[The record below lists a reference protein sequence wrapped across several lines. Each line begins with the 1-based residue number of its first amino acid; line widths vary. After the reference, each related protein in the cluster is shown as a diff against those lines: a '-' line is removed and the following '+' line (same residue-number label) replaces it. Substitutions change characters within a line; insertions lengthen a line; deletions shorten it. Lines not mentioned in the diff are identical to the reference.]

1 MDMGGMGVGAGSAFV
16 QEPSSFGRSNS
27 MNAMYSME
35 EDDYSN
41 EPPLLEE
48 LDIDFSKIMSKTRAV
63 MQPFRTIDPLLVGDA
78 DLTGPVLF
86 CMCLGFTLLL
96 AGKVHFGFIYGF
108 FVFGCW
114 SIYMLLNLMTKGE
127 HIGIWMVMSTL
138 GYCLLPIV
146 IVSVLGI
153 VFSLTGI
160 IGNFIGAGA
169 VGWSTLTAT
178 RLFGMSLNMESA
190 RFLIAYPVGLL
201 YACFVLMTIF

>member
-1 MDMGGMGVGAGSAFV
+1 
-16 QEPSSFGRSNS
+16 
-27 MNAMYSME
+27 
-35 EDDYSN
+35 
-41 EPPLLEE
+41 
-48 LDIDFSKIMSKTRAV
+48 
-63 MQPFRTIDPLLVGDA
+63 
-78 DLTGPVLF
+78 
-86 CMCLGFTLLL
+86 
-96 AGKVHFGFIYGF
+96 
-108 FVFGCW
+108 
-114 SIYMLLNLMTKGE
+114 
-127 HIGIWMVMSTL
+127 MSTL

-178 RLFGMSLNMESA
+178 RLFVMSLNMESA